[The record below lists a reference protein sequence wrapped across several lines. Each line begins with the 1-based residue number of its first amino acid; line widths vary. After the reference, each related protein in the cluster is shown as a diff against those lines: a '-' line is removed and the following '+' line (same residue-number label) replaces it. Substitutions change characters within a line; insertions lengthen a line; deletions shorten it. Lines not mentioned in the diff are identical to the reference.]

1 MFKKRNKERWKER
14 PAIFSFLRAR
24 HQGTKKRQTHS
35 YCPTFEENKQLI
47 VFKRNYRDKYM
58 SLLKVNN
65 VPPFLK
71 EDPFLF
77 KSKNN
82 LYLLRL
88 EIRNA
93 LGKFKITYR
102 ELLLVMI

>member
-1 MFKKRNKERWKER
+1 
-14 PAIFSFLRAR
+14 
-24 HQGTKKRQTHS
+24 
-35 YCPTFEENKQLI
+35 
-47 VFKRNYRDKYM
+47 M